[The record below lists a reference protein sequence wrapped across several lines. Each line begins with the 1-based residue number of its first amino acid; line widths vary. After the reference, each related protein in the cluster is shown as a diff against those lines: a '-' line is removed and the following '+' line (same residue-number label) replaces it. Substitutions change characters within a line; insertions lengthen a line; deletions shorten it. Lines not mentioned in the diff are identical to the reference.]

1 MKNYCWKTIL
11 SLLMIV
17 SLFLTMFPLSGLAA
31 PTTGDV
37 NQSSGYVSEIASGSL
52 AGTSFDYMRS
62 QNTPRIEDV
71 GPIDGSVVYVGFA
84 CDDSEPVPEA
94 TDESDVALVERG
106 DCLFVEKMDNI
117 EGKGYSAVIL
127 FNDQRTDNDG
137 CDAFPSSMS
146 TSASIPMLAVYRTT
160 GLQLL
165 GEAGADPVTC
175 PDGPATEASVG
186 TVGERVFISAEFDP
200 ESTETGFEQRDGNG
214 WTTLDEEQAFLE
226 MLSEHSERVTYTQE
240 GTSVEGRPIHLVRVG
255 YPEPPSDEEI
265 AAGRNILIMGTP
277 HGNEPAGREMTLKLM
292 RDLAFTEDPELLDQ
306 LSEATILFVPTTNP
320 DGREANTRG
329 NAWGIDNNRDHLN
342 LNTPEMETVAKI
354 LHEFRPD
361 ITVDAHE
368 RPSASGNPDIEVLW
382 PRNLNVDE
390 DLRALNV
397 ELVQEYMR
405 PDIEDHGFTTGLYGS
420 PGGAGGGD
428 ERILRNM
435 AGLRHGLGILTET
448 AGRQD
453 PNYRVEAQMH
463 AAESVLRYYRER
475 FDEIEQAIVESKQK
489 KTAEGADP
497 SQPFYIDGADNWDP
511 TNVLNPKPCGYV
523 IHTSQAESI
532 SKHIELFG
540 LETEQVSENGV
551 FVTMNQPMMTVIPF
565 LLDERASYNEVAGL
579 ALSDCSDPGAVEP
592 PTPPEQTEPAQY
604 NTDFAEYEV
613 GELPAGWS
621 PLWRDSLWTVQDDPR
636 RLEHIV
642 IGAGNGR
649 RALTWDEVGNVQGD
663 VEVSG
668 VVRASGTGDTM
679 LQIGFHMSGSE
690 ENENAYYLDARSPDA
705 SSSANRVR
713 INRYVNGSYTLLSS
727 TELPFTLEEDT
738 WYHVVL
744 KREGDRLWAKMWP
757 YGEDEPAHFQVMTVD
772 STFDSG
778 RVGVSHF
785 TSGTTNDW
793 AFFGVGTGG
802 EEAPRAPEDLFEPTD
817 PEVDKT
823 VLRNRVDE
831 IHTEDLNEADYTEA
845 SWHVLQ
851 QALAAAENVLNDPEA
866 TQAEVDAALAALN
879 EARDGLRK
887 IGEDPV
893 SAATMIQRVED
904 FADEGAFDNN
914 SAVRSLTMHLTAVG
928 RYEAQEQAAKVVKHM
943 ESFKQLL
950 DYERE
955 NAWIS
960 DEAYHALYA
969 DAESLIEEWQ

>member
-354 LHEFRPD
+354 LHEFQPD

-592 PTPPEQTEPAQY
+592 PL
-604 NTDFAEYEV
+604 
-613 GELPAGWS
+613 GS
-621 PLWRDSLWTVQDDPR
+621 PSVANLKILTN
-636 RLEHIV
+636 RLE
-642 IGAGNGR
+642 
-649 RALTWDEVGNVQGD
+649 Q
-663 VEVSG
+663 
-668 VVRASGTGDTM
+668 
-679 LQIGFHMSGSE
+679 
-690 ENENAYYLDARSPDA
+690 
-705 SSSANRVR
+705 
-713 INRYVNGSYTLLSS
+713 
-727 TELPFTLEEDT
+727 
-738 WYHVVL
+738 
-744 KREGDRLWAKMWP
+744 EG
-757 YGEDEPAHFQVMTVD
+757 E
-772 STFDSG
+772 
-778 RVGVSHF
+778 
-785 TSGTTNDW
+785 
-793 AFFGVGTGG
+793 
-802 EEAPRAPEDLFEPTD
+802 
-817 PEVDKT
+817 
-823 VLRNRVDE
+823 
-831 IHTEDLNEADYTEA
+831 
-845 SWHVLQ
+845 
-851 QALAAAENVLNDPEA
+851 
-866 TQAEVDAALAALN
+866 
-879 EARDGLRK
+879 
-887 IGEDPV
+887 
-893 SAATMIQRVED
+893 
-904 FADEGAFDNN
+904 FADDAT
-914 SAVRSLTMHLTAVG
+914 ARLLQTHLTAVG
-928 RYEAQEQAAKVVKHM
+928 LYDDEGNTDKVVKHV
-943 ESFKQLL
+943 ESLIQLL
-950 DYERE
+950 DYQKE
-955 NAWIS
+955 NALIS
-960 DEAYHALYA
+960 EEAYHLLEPQ
-969 DAESLIEEWQ
+969 AESLVKGLKHAFYHDFNGNDGANWDASAFVNLHSWPSNPAGATFSIQQNTGQIVLDKRLHEVAASPNV